1 MIFTLLKLLSS
12 YSPFFASIQSDTLEV
27 LRGDDILLEDGGP
40 YYCETNLDHVF
51 PEPLN
56 ALSAVVFMFISL
68 YWYFKVSKQTQSFR
82 FLKLAS
88 IILAIGGLGGSI
100 YHGFRFFSWAMW
112 MDWFP
117 ILILCIAA
125 ASYFIYRVYKSIFAA
140 LTALLLA
147 VLLQFANF
155 EWVPFWLSTST
166 SYGILAA
173 FILVPLIIALVKT
186 KFLYGYYP
194 AIALLAFILALT
206 FRLLDPHADELFGF
220 CTHFLWHSFGAVA
233 CHAMFLYM
241 FKFKRSFPKFE
252 LVNRIKIRNM
262 RIANVKKAREIILK
276 RWKNNGK
283 GTS

>member
-1 MIFTLLKLLSS
+1 MIINNLYNSLSLLVVQL
-12 YSPFFASIQSDTLEV
+12 QTDTLGA
-27 LRGDDILLEDGGP
+27 LRGDDILLQDGGP
-40 YYCETNLDHVF
+40 YYCETNLDHTF
-51 PEPLN
+51 PEPFN

-68 YWYFKVSKQTQSFR
+68 YWYFKVSKQTQNFR

-88 IILAIGGLGGSI
+88 VILAIGGLGGSI

-125 ASYFIYRVYKSIFAA
+125 ASYFIYRIYKSIIWALAA
-140 LTALLLA
+140 LLFA

-194 AIALLAFILALT
+194 AIALLAFLLALT
-206 FRLLDPHADELFGF
+206 FRLLDPHASDLFGF
-220 CTHFLWHSFGAVA
+220 CTHFLWHTFGAIA
-233 CHAMFLYM
+233 CHAMFMYM
-241 FKFKRSFPKFE
+241 FNFKRSFPRFE
-252 LVNRIKIRNM
+252 LINRIRFRNI
-262 RIANVKKAREIILK
+262 RIANVKKAREIILR
-276 RWKNNGK
+276 RWNRNRKD
-283 GTS
+283 TP